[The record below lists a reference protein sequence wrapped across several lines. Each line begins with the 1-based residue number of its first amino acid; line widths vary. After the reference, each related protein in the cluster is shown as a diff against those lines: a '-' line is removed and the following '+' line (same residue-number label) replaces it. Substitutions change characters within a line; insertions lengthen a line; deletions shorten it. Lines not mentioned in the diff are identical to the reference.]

1 MSILT
6 FSRHW
11 FVVCRMYGQVEA
23 MNNVI
28 MAYFRINF
36 TEYAWAFMD
45 GFWVIGMSFTLP
57 LAKAAKTL
65 APSRPTASLLGV
77 HTLSSVLGILFIN
90 ALFAVICVWTLF
102 QQDFFQCRKWTSTD
116 ISNLSVIGDNYEST
130 TLFLVTGYQYIST
143 AMSYNFGYEF
153 RESWLKNV
161 WFWSLAAFFSFLLF
175 WVTLVPGKA
184 SCFWRVNCEN
194 EDVLYS
200 VAMGEVLPIQ
210 NPWNTTVMPEDF
222 RWTVMFL
229 MLLNTVANI
238 GWDYFV
244 VNGLRK
250 FMIARRR
257 NRVELIPAQ
266 AAPNCGGELELAET
280 V

>member
-1 MSILT
+1 
-6 FSRHW
+6 
-11 FVVCRMYGQVEA
+11 MYGQIEA

-57 LAKAAKTL
+57 LAKAADKL
-65 APSRPTASLLGV
+65 APARPTASLLGV
-77 HTLSSVLGILFIN
+77 HTLSSVLGILFFN
-90 ALFAVICVWTLF
+90 VLFTVLAIANLF
-102 QQDFFQCRKWTSTD
+102 QQDWFQCRKWRNSD
-116 ISNLSVIGDNYEST
+116 VSNLAVIGDNYEST
-130 TLFLVTGYQYIST
+130 TLFLVSGYQYIST

-153 RESWLKNV
+153 RQSWVKNV
-161 WFWSLAAFFSFLLF
+161 RFWLLAAFFSFMIF
-175 WVTLVPGKA
+175 WAIMVPGKL

-200 VAMGEVLPIQ
+200 AAMGQTLPIQ
-210 NPWNTTVMPEDF
+210 NPWNTTVMPEDY
-222 RWTVMFL
+222 RITL
-229 MLLNTVANI
+229 LLIILLNTASNI

-250 FMIARRR
+250 RMVARKR
-257 NRVELIPAQ
+257 NKVDLIPAK
-266 AAPNCGGELELAET
+266 AGFGGELELAET